1 MRQRSIAGIMCLAIV
16 LLLTNHARGQSP
28 TGSGASTKSSSG
40 KGNVSAR
47 LEVMEKALEVQQKQ
61 ILYLENELKG
71 RDAQLQQLQQQ
82 ITQTQQQVSQTQA
95 TVKEAVQES
104 ESASAKSAP
113 VEQLDQVK
121 KDVDDLKGNASAMAL
136 NLQETQRNT
145 REQVESPLAL
155 HFKGVTITPGGFM
168 ALETVYRNRALGAD
182 INTPFNGI
190 QFPGSGQNAL
200 SEFYASGRQSRISM
214 LAEGKLNDI
223 KLSGYVEAD
232 FLSAGVTSNNNQSNS
247 YTLRQRQLWGQAAYH
262 DWTIT
267 GGQMWSLVTETKKG
281 LDNRSEALPMTIDPQ
296 YTIGFSWARQAGIRV
311 VLKFNDHFWVGA
323 SVENPS
329 TTFSARGNAANFAFG
344 GPGNSGGLYN
354 STANYSFN
362 ATPDVIIKAAF
373 EPGFGHYELFAV
385 GSRFRDRVYPCAEP
399 PLGGCNGNPPSAES
413 SYISS
418 RNGAG
423 FGANARITLLRQ
435 LDLGVHG
442 LAGDGVGR
450 YGTASLPDATVNPD
464 GTLALL
470 RSYQAL
476 GTLEWHTPR
485 FDWYMNA
492 GEEYIGRHWQIDP
505 VSLKPVG
512 YGSPLFITSGCFTE
526 TLPASGN
533 GFSFGPLLNC
543 NADTQRVIEGT
554 VGFWLKLHS
563 GSKGRLQFGPQYSY
577 VSRNAWAG
585 TGGTPKGIENMVMT
599 SFRYYLP

>member
-1 MRQRSIAGIMCLAIV
+1 MRQTSIAGIMCLAIV
-16 LLLTNHARGQSP
+16 LLTTPARGQSP
-28 TGSGASTKSSSG
+28 TGTGGSAKSSSG
-40 KGNVSAR
+40 KANVSAR
-47 LEVMEKALEVQQKQ
+47 LEIMERALEAQQQQ
-61 ILYLENELKG
+61 IRNLENELKG
-71 RDAQLQQLQQQ
+71 RDAQLQQLQRQ
-82 ITQTQQQVSQTQA
+82 ITQTQA
-95 TVKEAVQES
+95 AVKDAVQES
-104 ESASAKSAP
+104 VQESQSVAAKSAP

-121 KDVDDLKGNASAMAL
+121 RDVDDLKGNAASMAF
-136 NLQETQRNT
+136 NLQETQKTT
-145 REQVESPLAL
+145 REQAESPLAL

-168 ALETVYRNRALGAD
+168 AFETVYRNRALGAD
-182 INTPFNGI
+182 INTPFNSI

-200 SEFYASGRQSRISM
+200 SEFYASGRQSRISL

-223 KLSGYVEAD
+223 NLSGYVEAD
-232 FLSAGVTSNNNQSNS
+232 FLSAGVTSNNNESNS
-247 YTLRQRQLWGQAAYH
+247 YTLRQRQVWGQASYH
-262 DWTIT
+262 NWMIT
-267 GGQMWSLVTETKKG
+267 GGQMWSLVTETKRG

-296 YTIGFSWARQAGIRV
+296 YTTGFSWARQPGFRIV
-311 VLKFNDHFWVGA
+311 GKFNNHFWVGA
-323 SVENPS
+323 AVENPS
-329 TTFSARGNAANFAFG
+329 TTFAARGNAANFALG
-344 GPGNSGGLYN
+344 GPGNAGGLYN

-362 ATPDVIIKAAF
+362 ATPDVIVKVAF
-373 EPGFGHYELFAV
+373 EPGFGHYELFAI

-399 PLGGCNGNPPSAES
+399 PLGGCNGNPPSAQS
-413 SYISS
+413 SYVSS

-423 FGANARITLLRQ
+423 FGANARITMLKQ
-435 LDLGVHG
+435 LDLGVHV
-442 LAGDGVGR
+442 LAGNGVGR
-450 YGTASLPDATVNPD
+450 YGTAGLPDATVNAD

-492 GEEYIGRHWQIDP
+492 GEEYIGKRWEIDP
-505 VSLKPVG
+505 ISLKPVG

-563 GSKGRLQFGPQYSY
+563 GLKGRLQFGPQYSY

-585 TGGTPKGIENMVMT
+585 TGGTPKGIENIVMT
-599 SFRYYLP
+599 SFQYYLP

>member
-1 MRQRSIAGIMCLAIV
+1 MRQTSIAGIMCLAIV
-16 LLLTNHARGQSP
+16 LLTTHARGQSP
-28 TGSGASTKSSSG
+28 TGSGGSTKSSSG
-40 KGNVSAR
+40 KANVSAR
-47 LEVMEKALEVQQKQ
+47 LEIMEKALEAQQQQ
-61 ILYLENELKG
+61 IRSLESELKG

-82 ITQTQQQVSQTQA
+82 ITQTQQQVSQAQA
-95 TVKEAVQES
+95 TVKEAVEES
-104 ESASAKSAP
+104 QSLAAKSAP

-121 KDVDDLKGNASAMAL
+121 RDVDDLKGNATSMAF
-136 NLQETQRNT
+136 NLQETQKT
-145 REQVESPLAL
+145 AREQDESPLAL

-168 ALETVYRNRALGAD
+168 AFETVYRNRALGAD

-200 SEFYASGRQSRISM
+200 SEFYASGRQSRVSM
-214 LAEGKLNDI
+214 LAEGKLSDI

-247 YTLRQRQLWGQAAYH
+247 YTLRQRQVWGQASYH
-262 DWTIT
+262 NWMIT

-281 LDNRSEALPMTIDPQ
+281 LDNRSEALPMTIDAQ
-296 YTIGFSWARQAGIRV
+296 YTTGFSWERQPGIRLV
-311 VLKFNDHFWVGA
+311 RKFNDHFWVGA
-323 SVENPS
+323 AVENPS
-329 TTFSARGNAANFAFG
+329 TTFAARGNAANFALG
-344 GPGNSGGLYN
+344 GLGNSGGLYN

-362 ATPDVIIKAAF
+362 ATPDVIVKVAF

-399 PLGGCNGNPPSAES
+399 PLGGCNGNPPSAQS
-413 SYISS
+413 SYLSS

-423 FGANARITLLRQ
+423 FGANARITLFKQ

-442 LAGDGVGR
+442 LGGNGVGR
-450 YGTASLPDATVNPD
+450 YGTVSLPDATVNAD

-492 GEEYIGRHWQIDP
+492 GEEYVGKRWQIDP

-512 YGSPLFITSGCFTE
+512 YGSPLFVTSGCFTE

-563 GSKGRLQFGPQYSY
+563 GPKGRLQFGPQYSY
-577 VSRNAWAG
+577 VSRDAWAG

-599 SFRYYLP
+599 SFRYSLP

>member
-1 MRQRSIAGIMCLAIV
+1 MRQTSVAGIMCLAIV
-16 LLLTNHARGQSP
+16 LLTTPARGQSP
-28 TGSGASTKSSSG
+28 TGTVGSTKSSSG
-40 KGNVSAR
+40 KTNVSAR
-47 LEVMEKALEVQQKQ
+47 LEIMEKALEAQQQQ
-61 ILYLENELKG
+61 IRSLENELKG

-82 ITQTQQQVSQTQA
+82 ITQTQA
-95 TVKEAVQES
+95 AVKEAAQAAVQES
-104 ESASAKSAP
+104 QSVAAKSAP

-121 KDVDDLKGNASAMAL
+121 RDVDDLKGNATSMAF
-136 NLQETQRNT
+136 NLQETQKT
-145 REQVESPLAL
+145 AREQAESPLAL

-168 ALETVYRNRALGAD
+168 AFETVYRNRALGAD
-182 INTPFNGI
+182 INTPFNSI

-214 LAEGKLNDI
+214 LAEGKLSDI

-247 YTLRQRQLWGQAAYH
+247 YTLRQRQVWGQASYH
-262 DWTIT
+262 NWTIT

-296 YTIGFSWARQAGIRV
+296 YTTGFSWERQPGIRIV
-311 VLKFNDHFWVGA
+311 RKFNDHFWVGA

-329 TTFSARGNAANFAFG
+329 TTFAARGNAANFALG
-344 GPGNSGGLYN
+344 GPGNGGGLYN

-362 ATPDVIIKAAF
+362 ATPDVIVKVAI

-399 PLGGCNGNPPSAES
+399 PLGGCNGNPPSAQS
-413 SYISS
+413 SYVSS

-423 FGANARITLLRQ
+423 FGVNARITLLKQ
-435 LDLGVHG
+435 LDLGIHG
-442 LAGDGVGR
+442 LAGNGVGR
-450 YGTASLPDATVNPD
+450 YGTAGLPDATVNAD

-485 FDWYMNA
+485 FDLYMNA
-492 GEEYIGRHWQIDP
+492 GEEYIGKRWEIDP

-563 GSKGRLQFGPQYSY
+563 GPKGRLQFGPQYSY